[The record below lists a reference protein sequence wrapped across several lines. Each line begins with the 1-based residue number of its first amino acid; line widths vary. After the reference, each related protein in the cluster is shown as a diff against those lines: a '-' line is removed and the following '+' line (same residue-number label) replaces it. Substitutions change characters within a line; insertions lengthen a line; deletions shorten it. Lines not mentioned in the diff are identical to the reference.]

1 MLMYSPRY
9 EGFYGSI
16 ERAGKSSIQT
26 LFYHFLGFPIWPQ
39 DSYLVHSPSM
49 FSNDFQVREIKRN
62 TKSIVAGYLRG
73 WTTMGSISLLF
84 VGVLFALLKNQA
96 AFDGD
101 PMPFGRSIVAPL
113 GIVGGVLGVG
123 VAVVVWFLTR
133 HALSDVELAK
143 RVVYQRY
150 VGSPIDPSYL
160 DDPWSLRD
168 DIKRSLASIGESAG
182 LGPST
187 QLFDRWPETILTPAL
202 YRPDI
207 LGKALALT
215 RLCLAAPE
223 KEVRRDPAM
232 LAQLHEQIWARLV
245 QADPSI
251 LAARP

>member
-26 LFYHFLGFPIWPQ
+26 LFYHFMGFPIWPQ

-62 TKSIVAGYLRG
+62 MKSIIAGYLRG
-73 WTTMGSISLLF
+73 WATMSSLALLF
-84 VGVLFALLKNQA
+84 VGVLFAFLKGAQ

-101 PMPFGRSIVAPL
+101 PMPYDRSILAPL
-113 GIVGGVLGVG
+113 GIVGGVLGIG
-123 VAVVVWFLTR
+123 VAIVVWFITR
-133 HALSDVELAK
+133 HALSPVELSK
-143 RVVYQRY
+143 RVVYQRH
-150 VGSPIDPSYL
+150 VGSPIDPAYL

-168 DIKRSLASIGESAG
+168 DIKRNLARIGEAAG
-182 LGPST
+182 MGAST
-187 QLFDRWPETILTPAL
+187 QLFDRWPETILSPAL
-202 YRPDI
+202 NRPDM
-207 LGKALALT
+207 LGAALALT
-215 RLCLAAPE
+215 RLCIAAPE
-223 KEVRRDPAM
+223 KEAPRDPAM